1 MRASPIK
8 NSLQS
13 ELRTGVAEAAV
24 PAICSLLLKQK
35 LAPVT
40 FILAKDQSQCEHW
53 IEDLIFFDRISKK
66 QLNIETHLLPDLTGG
81 SRDDPHYFN
90 QECDRLAALTRLNDY
105 RLLTEP
111 QHPLV
116 ILATPRGLFQPFP
129 HRKNLAALEIRLR
142 SGQEFPF
149 GKLVKKLESSLRYDC
164 EALCETP
171 GQYAVRGGLVDVYPV
186 NADQPYRIDFF
197 GDEIEEIRAFDPTT
211 QLSLE
216 SVTEVVV
223 AALPKG
229 VQQER
234 ENHFFD
240 YLGDAVHWI
249 LWEPAVLAEAFP
261 AYFPETQVAM
271 AAISGFPQLQ
281 ERREAFPDRWTGLTE
296 IDATNPLFG
305 PDCPR
310 NTCETEPLS
319 SYRTFIPEADFGLG
333 RVEAEQEARLQFLK
347 QALDW
352 QQEGF
357 NILYAAINDGREKR
371 FKSIL
376 ESEPELAELKPRYV
390 RGEISEGFLLFFPE
404 ANNAFAPESEETPAS
419 KGIVF
424 LSDTEIF
431 GRFRK
436 RPVGLRRR
444 RLPHRAQVD
453 QMLNFSDLAQGDLLV
468 HLQHG
473 ICQYGGL
480 TQLNI
485 EEKDREVI
493 SLEFEDGIILH
504 VPLHESHLLTR
515 YVGLTKARPRL
526 GRLGAGAWNRTRRA
540 AEKATLD
547 YAAEM
552 LQLQARRETIK
563 GHAFPPD
570 GQWQQEFEESFPFQE
585 TPDQAM
591 AIAET
596 KADMELEQTTD
607 RLICGDVGY
616 GKTEVALRAAFKS
629 VMDGKQVA
637 VLVPTTILAQ
647 QHWNTFLE
655 RMAAY
660 PIIIEMLSRF
670 RTKKQ
675 QIEILDHLQSGK
687 VDILIGT
694 HRLLSGDVRFKDLGI
709 LIVDEEH
716 RFGVKHKEKLKQLR
730 ENVDVFSMS
739 ATPIPRTL
747 YLSLMGARKM
757 SLIETPPIDRLP
769 IHTIVKNYDPK
780 LVKEA
785 IELEVSRG
793 GQVFYLHN
801 RVQTIDSV
809 AMRLQEMF
817 PKMNIA
823 VGHGQMSETFLERIM
838 TRFVAGE
845 FDILV
850 CTTIIESGLDIPNCN
865 TIIIEGADR
874 FGLSQLYQLRGRVGR
889 SKRQAYAYLLLH
901 RHSRLVEQARK
912 RLSAMR
918 QYNRLGA
925 GFKIAMRDLELR
937 GAGNLLGT
945 RQSGHIAGI
954 GFELY
959 CQLLK
964 QSIARLKGGKG
975 AARIRA
981 TIRLDFVTL
990 GGGFKTENEETPI
1003 GFAILKEE
1011 ELARERIG
1019 LQAAGIPRDYIDE
1032 TQLRI
1037 DVHRQ
1042 LALADSVKV
1051 VKAIRAAL
1059 KDRFGPYPAEVEA
1072 LLLVTEIR
1080 CLAEA
1085 KNILQVSSEGNRL
1098 KCLKASGLSNNYLK
1112 RGNRFPRLA
1121 RRTPLPRLKEV
1132 RDFLKKLSAPETS
1145 IHPVLPT

>member
-1 MRASPIK
+1 MRANSIK
-8 NSLQS
+8 NSLQA
-13 ELRTGVAEAAV
+13 ELMTGIVEAAV
-24 PAICSLLLKQK
+24 PAICSLLIRQK
-35 LAPVT
+35 PAPVT
-40 FILAKDQSQCEHW
+40 LILTKDQRQYEQWS
-53 IEDLIFFDRISKK
+53 EDLVFFDQMSVNR
-66 QLNIETHLLPDLTGG
+66 LNIETHLLPELTGR

-90 QECDRLAALTRLNDY
+90 QECDRLGALTRLNDY

-111 QHPLV
+111 EHPLV

-142 SGQEFPF
+142 SGEKFPF
-149 GKLVKKLESSLRYDC
+149 GELVEKLESSLRYDC

-171 GQYAVRGGLVDVYPV
+171 GQYAVRGGLVDIYPV

-211 QLSLE
+211 QLSRE
-216 SVTEVVV
+216 SFPEIVV

-234 ENHFFD
+234 ENHLFD
-240 YLGDAVHWI
+240 YLGDRIHWI
-249 LWEPAVLAEAFP
+249 VWEPAILAEAFP
-261 AYFPETQVAM
+261 AYFPDTEDSMPT
-271 AAISGFPQLQ
+271 ISGFPQLQ
-281 ERREAFPDRWTGLTE
+281 DRREAFPDHWTGLVE
-296 IDATNPLFG
+296 IDAANLLFG
-305 PDCPR
+305 ADCPR
-310 NTCETEPLS
+310 KTCLTEPLS

-333 RVEAEQEARLQFLK
+333 RVEAEKEARLQFLK
-347 QALDW
+347 NALDW
-352 QQEGF
+352 QKEGF
-357 NILYAAINDGREKR
+357 NILYAAKNQGREKR
-371 FKSIL
+371 VETIL
-376 ESEPELAELKPRYV
+376 ESDEALTGLQPRFV

-404 ANNAFAPESEETPAS
+404 ANNAFAPQSEDTPAS

-444 RLPHRAQVD
+444 RLPHRAQID
-453 QMLNFSDLAQGDLLV
+453 QMLDFSDLAEGDFLV

-473 ICQYGGL
+473 ICQYRGL
-480 TQLNI
+480 TRLNI
-485 EEKDREVI
+485 QEKDEELI
-493 SLEFEDGIILH
+493 SLEFEDSITLH

-526 GRLGAGAWNRTRRA
+526 GRLGAGAWDRTRRA

-552 LQLQARRETIK
+552 LNLHARRETMK
-563 GHAFPPD
+563 GHAFSSD
-570 GQWQQEFEESFPFQE
+570 SQWQQEFEESFPFEE
-585 TPDQAM
+585 TPDQAK
-591 AIAET
+591 AIADT
-596 KADMELEQTTD
+596 KADMELEQTSD
-607 RLICGDVGY
+607 RLICGDVGF

-637 VLVPTTILAQ
+637 VLTPTTVLAQ

-660 PIIIEMLSRF
+660 PVIVEMLSRF
-670 RTKKQ
+670 RTKKPQ
-675 QIEILDHLQSGK
+675 GKIRDPLTTGK
-687 VDILIGT
+687 VDIRIGT

-716 RFGVKHKEKLKQLR
+716 RFGVKHKEKLKHLR

-747 YLSLMGARKM
+747 YLALMGARKL
-757 SLIETPPIDRLP
+757 SLIETPPMDRLP

-785 IELEVSRG
+785 VEYEVARG

-801 RVQTIDSV
+801 RVQSIDSV
-809 AMRLQEMF
+809 ALRLQKMF
-817 PKMNIA
+817 PQMNIA
-823 VGHGQMSETFLERIM
+823 VGHGQMAETTLEKIM

-901 RHSRLVEQARK
+901 RHSRLVDQARK

-945 RQSGHIAGI
+945 RQSGHIAGV

-959 CQLLK
+959 CQLLR
-964 QSIARLKGGKG
+964 QSIARLKGKKG
-975 AARIRA
+975 ADKIRA
-981 TIRLDFVTL
+981 TIRLDFISM
-990 GGGFKTENEETPI
+990 GGGMKTENEETPT
-1003 GFAILKEE
+1003 GFAVLKEE
-1011 ELARERIG
+1011 ELARERVN
-1019 LQAAGIPRDYIDE
+1019 LQTAGIPRNYIGE
-1032 TQLRI
+1032 TRLRI
-1037 DVHRQ
+1037 DIHRQ
-1042 LALADSVKV
+1042 LALADT
-1051 VKAIRAAL
+1051 VKAVTEIKVAL
-1059 KDRFGPYPAEVEA
+1059 KDRFGPRPPEVEA

-1080 CLAEA
+1080 CLAET

-1098 KCLKASGLSNNYLK
+1098 KCLKATGNPNDFLK

-1121 RRTPLPRLKEV
+1121 RRKPLARLREV
-1132 RDFLKKLSAPETS
+1132 RDFLKK
-1145 IHPVLPT
+1145 VKVD